1 MYKKTKFRK
10 DYLKY
15 TQVTNQKVEVIL
27 GILNK
32 DTVDEKIILPFNVFN
47 NEIVETHKF
56 KDNRLSVFKKSQLFK
71 KAVHIISSNLY
82 SKKDLESLTSLEN
95 IIKSKYNGHEVFWD
109 SHVLT
114 VDLYEFI
121 APENEV
127 IRLTQRYL
135 KAYDEH
141 ARAKSYNKC
150 SKDSNPNIVAGLREF
165 REEFPYICETKVRT
179 RQKLLDACGNDK
191 DYFNYSLYYVRNLL
205 NAKR

>member
-1 MYKKTKFRK
+1 MHKKTKFRK

-32 DTVDEKIILPFNVFN
+32 DTGDEKIILPFNVFN

-56 KDNRLSVFKKSQLFK
+56 KDNQLSVFKKSQLFK
-71 KAVHIISSNLY
+71 KVVHIISSNLY

-109 SHVLT
+109 SYVLT

-141 ARAKSYNKC
+141 AWAKSYNKC
-150 SKDSNPNIVAGLREF
+150 SKDSNPDIVAGLREF
-165 REEFPYICETKVRT
+165 REEFPYICENKVRT